1 MKRIA
6 VYCGSRPGIRP
17 EYAAAAAQLGV
28 LLAREKIE
36 LVYGGGCIGLMGV
49 LADAVLQRT
58 AVLAGGLNVRVRLV
72 AVHSVPYAV
81 SFGCPAAVH
90 AHLVEQLVDL
100 ASRCPFP
107 VEPQVVMARG
117 WVEGF
122 EYAMHP
128 DSTVLVGTRKHFW
141 RTREE
146 SLARDLARGGH
157 NVALIHVQ

>member
-1 MKRIA
+1 
-6 VYCGSRPGIRP
+6 
-17 EYAAAAAQLGV
+17 
-28 LLAREKIE
+28 
-36 LVYGGGCIGLMGV
+36 
-49 LADAVLQRT
+49 
-58 AVLAGGLNVRVRLV
+58 LNVRVRLV

-117 WVEGF
+117 WMEGF
-122 EYAMHP
+122 EYAMHA

-157 NVALIHVQ
+157 NVALIHVE